1 MESEIDYVEIHD
13 ANTVSVDEVHIDD
26 TKKMTIVTYQQDGK
40 VDSVDIQ

>member
-1 MESEIDYVEIHD
+1 VEIHD